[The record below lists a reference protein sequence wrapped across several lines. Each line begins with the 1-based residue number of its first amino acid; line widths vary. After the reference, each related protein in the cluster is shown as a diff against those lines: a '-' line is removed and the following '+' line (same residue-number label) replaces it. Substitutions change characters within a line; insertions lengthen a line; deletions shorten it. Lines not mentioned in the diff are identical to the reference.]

1 MKPTLLYA
9 IQLAGAL
16 HLFVACANFALPG
29 ILGYR
34 ENLAKVTP
42 IIREIF
48 LVHALYIILVL
59 VGIGLLCLFFP
70 SDLAGA
76 SKLGRFLCVFL
87 AIFWSLRVVIQFCFY
102 DPTTK
107 RDHPFGN
114 FLFSIIFLYFAVI
127 FVAATF
133 LVK

>member
-1 MKPTLLYA
+1 MNPIILYA

-16 HLFVACANFALPG
+16 HLFVACANFALPK
-29 ILGYR
+29 ILSYR

-48 LVHALYIILVL
+48 FVHALYIVLVL

-70 SDLAGA
+70 GDLAG
-76 SKLGRFLCVFL
+76 SSRLGRFLSGFL

-102 DPTTK
+102 DRTIK
-107 RDHPFGN
+107 LDHPFGN
-114 FLFSIIFLYFAVI
+114 VLFSTIFLYFAVV

-133 LVK
+133 LAK